1 MQEFILHNQLK
12 RIAVDFERFRRHFR
26 IKKDKDEV
34 KKFDGMLQMIGL
46 LVNT

>member
-26 IKKDKDEV
+26 MKKDKDEV
-34 KKFDGMLQMIGL
+34 KKLGGIY
-46 LVNT
+46 